1 MAAGGN
7 NDVRAQASSA
17 PTQSKTEPRARITLV
32 AIPDTKRRDTSR
44 TIGTRKGDFTR
55 GTRLR
60 RGYGAARR
68 RGRAEINAAPTQSNR
83 LRRTAA
89 TVRRKA
95 KAGGDPDKRYRDT
108 ENVELRPY
116 KKQNRAH

>member
-7 NDVRAQASSA
+7 NDVRAEASSA

-83 LRRTAA
+83 SKCDARLLRRSCLLRGYWTP
-89 TVRRKA
+89 RKNYS
-95 KAGGDPDKRYRDT
+95 G
-108 ENVELRPY
+108 
-116 KKQNRAH
+116 